1 VRSRTDPAVYRD
13 IEVGAALRRLEV
25 PDHAPSFFD
34 ELEGRLR
41 RETPRA
47 PGRRTRLRWGLRIAA
62 AAAVVAVGV
71 AVFGLPGAERT
82 PSIVG
87 PQVVSAAVVKER
99 VRASLESLRSL
110 SGAIVA
116 DGPAQGGPRRWRF
129 ALDTA
134 GDFRLEGPSPGEWI
148 AYDAGS
154 GVARSAQRSA
164 SMGGDTLF
172 YAERTGVAPGAPD
185 QGPPTWLLPDEL
197 GAYVRALLAAADA
210 RVHEIAYEGRPSWRV
225 DVATLP
231 NAVVPALSGDRL
243 EVTVDRETGLPVHV
257 VESQRGT
264 VLRELRIEQLAVDG
278 ALPNFHPSFPPGA
291 EVMRSDDGFRRVALG
306 DVAGAV
312 GDAPLVPTRVPD
324 GFRLAAVAVAAEAAR
339 TGAGGGNPPSR
350 NVVSLAYRRGLDRI
364 VVTTRQAGDG
374 RWTDPLA
381 SGEGFVDHPEPV
393 TLDTGALAG
402 AVGQVVLSP
411 HGVPHLWALDDGLVV
426 TVAGDLS
433 RAELVA
439 VAGSLRTSG

>member
-1 VRSRTDPAVYRD
+1 VRSRTEPAVYRD
-13 IEVGAALRRLEV
+13 VELGAALRRLEI
-25 PDHAPSFFD
+25 PDHAPTFFD

-41 RETPRA
+41 CETPRA
-47 PGRRTRLRWGLRIAA
+47 PRRRARLRFGLRVTA

-87 PQVVSAAVVKER
+87 PQVASAAVVKER

-110 SGAIVA
+110 SGVIVA
-116 DGPAQGGPRRWRF
+116 EGPAQGEPHRWRF
-129 ALDTA
+129 ALDAA
-134 GDFRLEGPSPGEWI
+134 GDFRLEGPSPGEWV

-172 YAERTGVAPGAPD
+172 YSERAGVAPGAPD

-197 GAYVRALLAAADA
+197 GAYVRALLAADDA
-210 RVHEIAYEGRPSWRV
+210 RVQEIAYEGRPAWRV

-243 EVTVDRETGLPVHV
+243 EVTVDRETGIPVHA
-257 VESQRGT
+257 VESKRGA

-278 ALPNFHPSFPPGA
+278 APPNFRPSFPPGA
-291 EVMRSDDGFRRVALG
+291 EVMQSDDGFRPVLLR
-306 DVAGAV
+306 DVAGAA
-312 GDAPLVPTRVPD
+312 GYAPLVPARVPD
-324 GFRLAAVAVAAEAAR
+324 GFRLADVSVADEAAP
-339 TGAGGGNPPSR
+339 TGAAGGNPPSR
-350 NVVSLAYRRGLDRI
+350 NVVSLAYRRGLDRF

-374 RWTDPLA
+374 RWTDPLG
-381 SGEGFVDHPEPV
+381 GEGYVDHPEPV
-393 TLDTGALAG
+393 ALETGALRGSEA
-402 AVGQVVLSP
+402 QVVVSP
-411 HGVPHLWALDDGLVV
+411 HGLPHLWALDDGLVV

-433 RAELVA
+433 RAELVG
-439 VAGSLRTSG
+439 VAGSLRSSG

>member
-13 IEVGAALRRLEV
+13 VELGAALRRLEV
-25 PDHAPSFFD
+25 PDHAPMFFD
-34 ELEGRLR
+34 ELEGRLH

-47 PGRRTRLRWGLRIAA
+47 PGRRARLRWGLRIAA

-82 PSIVG
+82 PSIAS
-87 PQVVSAAVVKER
+87 PQVASAAIVRER
-99 VRASLESLRSL
+99 VRASLESLRSM
-110 SGAIVA
+110 SGVIVA
-116 DGPAQGGPRRWRF
+116 DGAAQGEARRWRF
-129 ALDTA
+129 SLDAA

-172 YAERTGVAPGAPD
+172 YAERTGVAPGVPD

-197 GAYVRALLAAADA
+197 GAYVRALLAAGDA
-210 RVHEIAYEGRPSWRV
+210 RVHEVAYAGRPAWRV
-225 DVATLP
+225 DVATVP

-243 EVTVDRETGLPVHV
+243 EVTVDRETGIPVHV
-257 VESQRGT
+257 VESKQGA
-264 VLRELRIEQLAVDG
+264 VLRELRIEQLSVDD

-291 EVMRSDDGFRRVALG
+291 EVIQSDDGFRRVALG

-312 GDAPLVPTRVPD
+312 GYAPLVPARVPD
-324 GFRLAAVAVAAEAAR
+324 GFRLADVAVAAGAAP
-339 TGAGGGNPPSR
+339 TGAGGANPPSR
-350 NVVSLAYRRGLDRI
+350 NVVSLAYRRGLDRV

-381 SGEGFVDHPEPV
+381 SGEGFVDHPEPLA
-393 TLDTGALAG
+393 LDTGALAG

-411 HGVPHLWALDDGLVV
+411 HGVPHVWALDDGLVV

-439 VAGSLRTSG
+439 VAGGLRPAG